1 MNSFYPLKVS
11 QIRAL
16 TSNAVELKFEIPV
29 ELKSKFN
36 FKAGQYITIKHQ
48 IGGEEVRRAYSICS
62 SIEEGIS
69 VGVKKVD
76 TGKMSFFLTTKIK
89 KGDVLEVMPPT
100 GNFVLQG
107 KQVVGICAGSGITP
121 ILSMIK
127 TILLNNDNSKFTLIY
142 GNKTKKSTMFAKD
155 LKAIQSKNPDRFTI
169 HWAFSSE
176 KIEDTINGRLDKN
189 NIQQLL
195 NTFTDLKLADA
206 FFLCGPGNL
215 IDQTSALLLSNQV
228 KQNNIHFERFTTTKK
243 EKETPKQIKEI
254 TSNVLVSIDGDDFE
268 FQLSS
273 NGQSILDAAM
283 DAGADVP
290 FSCKGAVCCTCKA
303 KVMEG
308 KAIMEK
314 NFSLSDDEVEQ
325 GYILTCQSH
334 PITEIIVVDYDVM

>member
-16 TSNAVELKFEIPV
+16 TTNAVELKFEIPA

-48 IGGEEVRRAYSICS
+48 IRGEVVRRAYSICS

-69 VGVKKVD
+69 VGVKKVE
-76 TGKMSFFLTTKIK
+76 TGKMSSFLTTKIK
-89 KGDVLEVMPPT
+89 EGDILEVMPPT

-107 KQVVGICAGSGITP
+107 KNVVGVCAGSGITP

-127 TILLNNDNSKFTLIY
+127 TILLNNDNSIFTLIY
-142 GNKTKKSTMFAKD
+142 GNKTQDSTMFYSDIKQLNIDTHFVFSREKVEGAKEGR
-155 LKAIQSKNPDRFTI
+155 IDRNMLDT
-169 HWAFSSE
+169 FSG
-176 KIEDTINGRLDKN
+176 KILS
-189 NIQQLL
+189 
-195 NTFTDLKLADA
+195 ADA
-206 FFLCGPGNL
+206 YFICGPGEM
-215 IDQTSALLLSNQV
+215 IDTVSDFLTMKGIEKS
-228 KQNNIHFERFTTTKK
+228 KIHFERFTAFKK
-243 EKETPKQIKEI
+243 QKEIEQTKEI
-254 TSNVLVSIDGDDFE
+254 TSNVMVSIDGDDFE
-268 FQLSS
+268 FRLSS

-308 KAIMEK
+308 KAIMDK
-314 NFSLSDDEVEQ
+314 NFSLSDEEVAQ

-334 PITEIIVVDYDVM
+334 PTSENIVIDYDEM

>member
-16 TSNAVELKFEIPV
+16 TTNAVELKFEIPA

-48 IGGEEVRRAYSICS
+48 IEGEEVRRAYSICS

-69 VGVKKVD
+69 VGVKKVE
-76 TGKMSFFLTTKIK
+76 TGKMSSFLTTKINV
-89 KGDVLEVMPPT
+89 GDVLEVMPPT

-107 KQVVGICAGSGITP
+107 NNVVGICAGSGITP

-142 GNKTKKSTMFAKD
+142 GNKTQDSTMFYSDIKQ
-155 LKAIQSKNPDRFTI
+155 LNINTHFVFSQEKVEGTKEGRIDRNMLDV
-169 HWAFSSE
+169 FSD
-176 KIEDTINGRLDKN
+176 KILS
-189 NIQQLL
+189 
-195 NTFTDLKLADA
+195 ADA
-206 FFLCGPGNL
+206 YFICGPGEM
-215 IDQTSALLLSNQV
+215 IDTVSDFLTMKGIEKS
-228 KQNNIHFERFTTTKK
+228 KIHFERFTTT
-243 EKETPKQIKEI
+243 EKEETSKKQTEEI

-268 FQLSS
+268 FTLSS
-273 NGQSILDAAM
+273 NGKSILDAAM

-303 KVMEG
+303 KVMQG
-308 KAIMEK
+308 KAIMDK
-314 NFSLSDDEVEQ
+314 NFSLSDEEVAQ

-334 PITEIIVVDYDVM
+334 PTSENIVVDYDEM